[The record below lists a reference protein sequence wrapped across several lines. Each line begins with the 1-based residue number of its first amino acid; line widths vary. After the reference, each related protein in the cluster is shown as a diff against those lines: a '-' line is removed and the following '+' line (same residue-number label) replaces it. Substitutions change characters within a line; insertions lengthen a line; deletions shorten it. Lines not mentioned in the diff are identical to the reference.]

1 MRRILPVVLCLLP
14 LLASCRKE
22 ADPAPAAAA
31 ADSVALPSFEGSW
44 YTAGQSCE
52 DPADFVVRS
61 GLVLV
66 ADGVPDTLH
75 ATADSLNAPG
85 AELVGGYVLTGD
97 TLRLTV
103 AGVAEPRILVRGLCT
118 PKDPKPFDGVWRS
131 AGKNCD
137 EDANFELDSGLLTRP
152 ELDPDTLRVYGDS
165 MRTGG
170 NAYRYQLAGDT
181 LKWWSDAPDA
191 PWVYVRNA
199 CKN

>member
-1 MRRILPVVLCLLP
+1 MRLSPASILAATALLI
-14 LLASCRKE
+14 ACRKQP
-22 ADPAPAAAA
+22 DPAPAPATDSAPAAAA
-31 ADSVALPSFEGSW
+31 FEGSW
-44 YTAGQSCE
+44 YTAGQSCA

-61 GLVLV
+61 GMVLV

-75 ATADSLNAPG
+75 ATADSLKSPG
-85 AELVGGYVLTGD
+85 AELVGGYVLSGD

-137 EDANFELDSGLLTRP
+137 EDANFQLDSGLLTRP

-165 MRTGG
+165 MRTGE